1 MCLAIPL
8 RLVSRVGVRGKA
20 ELNGVSRAVMLDLVP
35 DAAVGQFV
43 IVHTGYAIQV
53 LDERAAAETL
63 AMLASFPE
71 SGT

>member
-8 RLVSRVGVRGKA
+8 RLVSRDGVCGKA

-35 DAAVGQFV
+35 GAAVGQFV
-43 IVHTGYAIQV
+43 IVHAGYAIQV
-53 LDERAAAETL
+53 LDEGAAAETL